1 MAGFGCSHL
10 IEANGLLRFRLNIF
24 ISRLCN
30 FSNGFINIGKCLL
43 MPKSIQLNI
52 AEPCH
57 ENWHNMTQQQ
67 QGRFCGSCQ
76 KTVVDFTMMSDQEV
90 LNYFLKA
97 DHNVCG
103 RFADDQLNK
112 ELKVTEKKKRFS
124 WVYVWNILVATFL
137 VAKADAQDASPKKP
151 VEQVKEVHIR
161 LGMVAP
167 TRSIPVE
174 LKGVIVDESNKL
186 PISGASIRFNGTEF
200 GGMADTSGKF
210 NLKVDKKAIE
220 LVFSAIGYETQTL
233 NIDEFTNPQNIQVS
247 LKPSFSELKEVSVVV
262 YGSTSTRRCYTLG
275 GARSTVTHTRIEKIK
290 RNVNDWVPTALKKDV
305 KVYPN
310 PVVRGNS
317 LTVNLSLKQ
326 AGAYKLEVLNAAG
339 QVMQVQP
346 LLMQT
351 KEQVIDLH
359 IQVAWSAGIYWLRI
373 SSPDV
378 KNVYQSKLIIQ

>member
-1 MAGFGCSHL
+1 
-10 IEANGLLRFRLNIF
+10 
-24 ISRLCN
+24 
-30 FSNGFINIGKCLL
+30 

-52 AEPCH
+52 TEPCH
-57 ENWHNMTQQQ
+57 ENWQNMTPQQ

-124 WVYVWNILVATFL
+124 WAYVWNILVATFL
-137 VAKADAQDASPKKP
+137 AVKADAQDTSPKKP
-151 VEQVKEVHIR
+151 VEPVKEIHIKVGKVAYVPPVS
-161 LGMVAP
+161 LGKPVAI
-167 TRSIPVE
+167 TGKVIDETNNQPV
-174 LKGVIVDESNKL
+174 VR
-186 PISGASIRFNGTEF
+186 ASISIKSIGFSSA
-200 GGMADTSGKF
+200 ADAAGKF
-210 NLKVDKKAIE
+210 NFKIEKKEGVVIE
-220 LVFSAIGYETQTL
+220 FSAVGYETQTL
-233 NIDEFTNPQNIQVS
+233 EVDELTNLQDLQVS
-247 LKPSFSELKEVSVVV
+247 LKPSYAGLNEVVV
-262 YGSTSTRRCYTLG
+262 IAYGNTVRKGYVT
-275 GARSTVTHTRIEKIK
+275 GAVTMTVCEKIQS
-290 RNVNDWVPTALKKDV
+290 NINSLVKKDV

-317 LTVNLSLKQ
+317 LTVSLSLKQ

-359 IQVAWSAGIYWLRI
+359 TQVAWSAGIYWLRI
-373 SSPDV
+373 SSPNV

>member
-1 MAGFGCSHL
+1 
-10 IEANGLLRFRLNIF
+10 
-24 ISRLCN
+24 
-30 FSNGFINIGKCLL
+30 

-57 ENWHNMTQQQ
+57 ENWQNMTPQQ

-124 WVYVWNILVATFL
+124 WAYVWNILVATFL
-137 VAKADAQDASPKKP
+137 AVKADAQGVNPKKPAEPVKEIVIKVGKVAYVPPAVSEKPVTVTGNVIDETSKKP
-151 VEQVKEVHIR
+151 VEWASITVKGIAV
-161 LGMVAP
+161 GMVDA
-167 TRSIPVE
+167 T
-174 LKGVIVDESNKL
+174 
-186 PISGASIRFNGTEF
+186 
-200 GGMADTSGKF
+200 GKF
-210 NLKVDKKAIE
+210 NVKVDKKE
-220 LVFSAIGYETQTL
+220 FVLEFSAVGYETQTL
-233 NIDEFTNPQNIQVS
+233 EVNEFTRLQDIQVI
-247 LKPSFSELKEVSVVV
+247 LKPSVTELKEVSVIA
-262 YGSTSTRRCYTLG
+262 YAGIRRRYTLG
-275 GARSTVTHTRIEKIK
+275 SVSSIVKCTETEKIK
-290 RNVNDWVPTALKKDV
+290 RNVNDWVPAALKKDV

-359 IQVAWSAGIYWLRI
+359 TQVAWSAGIYWLRI
-373 SSPDV
+373 SSPEA

>member
-1 MAGFGCSHL
+1 
-10 IEANGLLRFRLNIF
+10 
-24 ISRLCN
+24 
-30 FSNGFINIGKCLL
+30 

-57 ENWHNMTQQQ
+57 ENWQNMTPQQ
-67 QGRFCGSCQ
+67 QGRYCGSCQ

-124 WVYVWNILVATFL
+124 WAYVWNILVATFL
-137 VAKADAQDASPKKP
+137 VAKADAQDVNPKKP
-151 VEQVKEVHIR
+151 VEPVKEVHIR
-161 LGMVAP
+161 LGKVAP

-174 LKGVIVDESNKL
+174 LKGVIVDETNNQ
-186 PISGASIRFNGTEF
+186 PISGASIRFKGTEL
-200 GGMADTSGKF
+200 GGMADTTGKF
-210 NLKVDKKAIE
+210 NLKVDKKEIVLE
-220 LVFSAIGYETQTL
+220 FSAIGYETQTV
-233 NIDEFTNPQNIQVS
+233 NIDEFTNLQNIQVS
-247 LKPSFSELKEVSVVV
+247 LKPSFANLKEVSIIG
-262 YGSTSTRRCYTLG
+262 YGTTTRRDWV
-275 GARSTVTHTRIEKIK
+275 GATGYNIKSTRIEKIQ
-290 RNVNDWVPTALKKDV
+290 RNINDWVPTALKKDV

-359 IQVAWSAGIYWLRI
+359 TQVAWSAGIYWLRI
-373 SSPDV
+373 SSPGV

>member
-1 MAGFGCSHL
+1 
-10 IEANGLLRFRLNIF
+10 
-24 ISRLCN
+24 
-30 FSNGFINIGKCLL
+30 

-57 ENWHNMTQQQ
+57 ENWQKMTPQQ

-124 WVYVWNILVATFL
+124 WTYVWNILVVTFL
-137 VAKADAQDASPKKP
+137 AVKADAQVEPKPKTP
-151 VEQVKEVHIR
+151 VATIDHLPKMM
-161 LGMVAP
+161 GKVAYVPP
-167 TRSIPVE
+167 TNSE
-174 LKGVIVDESNKL
+174 K
-186 PISGASIRFNGTEF
+186 PISIRGNVIDGKNNQPVIGASVSIKGTGL
-200 GGMADTSGKF
+200 GGTVNNAGKF
-210 NLKVDKKAIE
+210 KVKVDNKEAIVLE
-220 LVFSAIGYETQTL
+220 FSAIGYETLTL
-233 NIDEFTNPQNIQVS
+233 DVSDFANLQNIQVT
-247 LKPSFSELKEVSVVV
+247 LKPAATNLKEVSVIG
-262 YGSTSTRRCYTLG
+262 YGNTIHRTTVGGATSTITC
-275 GARSTVTHTRIEKIK
+275 TRIETIK

-305 KVYPN
+305 KIYPN

-326 AGAYKLEVLNAAG
+326 AGAYKLEVLNSAG

-351 KEQVIDLH
+351 KEHVIDLH
-359 IQVAWSAGIYWLRI
+359 TQVAWSAGIYWLRI

-378 KNVYQSKLIIQ
+378 KNVYQGKLIIQ